1 VGKLAVPSLAAV
13 LPTGIAEP
21 GGKAN
26 FLISG
31 TFTAVGPSAP
41 FYAYGPFNVVIWGSV
56 NTTLTT
62 TAGSN
67 AASVV
72 SGTGIVIGQAI
83 NSPLG
88 NVPPGTTWLTFSG
101 TTGTLA
107 FPPGF
112 SAANVVGGTDAN
124 AVFMTTILGATATIN
139 IERSF
144 DGGLTWLM
152 AGVGGTGTGA
162 TYGMP
167 TSNPSNGPPAPI
179 SVVVGEPEQSVLY
192 RLNCV
197 SYASGTV
204 NYRLSGTGAAASAWA
219 FSSAI

>member
-1 VGKLAVPSLAAV
+1 MGKAAVTALAAV
-13 LPTGIAEP
+13 LPTGLAEP

-26 FLISG
+26 ALITG
-31 TFTAVGPSAP
+31 TFSAVGPSAP
-41 FYAYGPFNVVIWGSV
+41 FYFYGPFNAVIWGSV
-56 NTTLTT
+56 STTLNT

-67 AASVV
+67 AATVS
-72 SGTGIVIGQAI
+72 SGTGLIIGQTI
-83 NSPLG
+83 NSPAG

-101 TTGTLA
+101 TSGTLA

-112 SAANVVGGTDAN
+112 TSANVVTGADAN
-124 AVFMTTILGATATIN
+124 AVFMTTVIAATATIN

-144 DGGLTWLM
+144 DGGLSWIM

-162 TYGMP
+162 SYALP
-167 TSNPSNGPPAPI
+167 TSAPSNGPVAPI
-179 SVVVGEPEQSVLY
+179 SVVVGEPEGSVLY

-204 NYRLSGTGAAASAWA
+204 NYRLSATGAAASAWA